1 MLPALLLYCPL
12 VAPAAPAVPAAAAP
26 ARHAATPLHIMKR
39 YLLPLCLLLAPLLVA
54 CSSGGQDEGRRPTIP
69 LEACRL
75 TGGVSAQCG
84 ELLVYDCLLY
94 TSRCV

>member
-1 MLPALLLYCPL
+1 
-12 VAPAAPAVPAAAAP
+12 
-26 ARHAATPLHIMKR
+26 MKR

-84 ELLVYDCLLY
+84 ELLVYEDRAAAAGRQIPLNVAILPA
-94 TSRCV
+94 TGSSNIVEDLSLIHI